1 MADESTPAAL
11 PSRQGRALP
20 IVVVTILMLGEGIG
34 IYLLAEALHAQPE
47 EAVAGPG
54 DAGRTDGGATDLAGT
69 DEALSEVELAECRPN
84 NRMSGKFISLHV
96 RVEASVPTSE
106 LERAKA
112 MIKARQARIR
122 DRVNFV
128 IRSAELKHL
137 NEPGLET
144 IRRRFKHEL
153 DRVFSDEKLIREV
166 LITEWQQSSS
176 GV

>member
-1 MADESTPAAL
+1 MADESTPATL
-11 PSRQGRALP
+11 PTRQGRALP
-20 IVVVTILMLGEGIG
+20 FVVVAVLMIGEGVG
-34 IYLLAEALHAQPE
+34 IYFLAKALNAQPE
-47 EAVAGPG
+47 KALAGPG
-54 DAGRTDGGATDLAGT
+54 ESGPSDEGATDRAGPGQ
-69 DEALSEVELAECRPN
+69 ALSEVELAECRPN

>member
-1 MADESTPAAL
+1 MADESTPATL
-11 PSRQGRALP
+11 PIRQGRALP
-20 IVVVTILMLGEGIG
+20 FAVVATLMVGEGIG
-34 IYLLAEALHAQPE
+34 IYFLAKALNSQPA
-47 EAVAGPG
+47 EAVAEPAAAAHTGEG
-54 DAGRTDGGATDLAGT
+54 ETGLAGP

-84 NRMSGKFISLHV
+84 NRMSGKFISLHL

-106 LERAKA
+106 LERATA
-112 MIKARQARIR
+112 LIKAKQARIR

-144 IRRRFKHEL
+144 IRRRFKHEF
-153 DRVFSDEKLIREV
+153 DRVFSDDKLIREV

>member
-1 MADESTPAAL
+1 MADESPATAL
-11 PSRQGRALP
+11 SARPGRALP
-20 IVVVTILMLGEGIG
+20 FAVVATLMIGEGVG
-34 IYLLAEALHAQPE
+34 IYFLAKALNTQPA
-47 EAVAGPG
+47 EAVAGAAVQVG
-54 DAGRTDGGATDLAGT
+54 AGNADLAGS

-84 NRMSGKFISLHV
+84 NRMSGKFISLHL

-112 MIKARQARIR
+112 LIKAKQARIR

-144 IRRRFKHEL
+144 IRRRFKHEF
-153 DRVFSDEKLIREV
+153 DRVFSDDKLIREV